1 MAVLIG
7 LVKTKKRTFSTVS
20 KPFLKNYLLLLNL
33 VKTEE
38 NNMEIS
44 IQSAIQEMLFDNKAR
59 GLSKNTII
67 FREKNTKDFLCFFVP
82 KLYFKH

>member
-1 MAVLIG
+1 M
-7 LVKTKKRTFSTVS
+7 
-20 KPFLKNYLLLLNL
+20 LNL

-44 IQSAIQEMLFDNKAR
+44 IQSAIEEMLFDNKAR

-67 FREKNTKDFLCFFVP
+67 FREKTRYCQ
-82 KLYFKH
+82 